1 MVTAITVLSL
11 LLACMA
17 VVFAFAVRIVR
28 KMSDEIKYQEDII
41 EAKNDALKYYVDA
54 YQEQLEK
61 ILDLRHELNMIR
73 EANAD
78 SLRYAPKK
86 RGRPKGSKNKVTKAV
101 YKYAAV
107 PDKVKTVKNKVTKP
121 KFDKVKFEEKYGK

>member
-1 MVTAITVLSL
+1 MVIAITVLSL

-17 VVFAFAVRIVR
+17 VVFAFAVKIVR
-28 KMSDEIKYQEDII
+28 RMSDEIKYQEEII
-41 EAKNDALKYYVDA
+41 DAKNDALSGYLEA

-61 ILDLRHELNMIR
+61 ILDLRHELNMIK

-86 RGRPKGSKNKVTKAV
+86 PVGRPKGSKNKVQ
-101 YKYAAV
+101 
-107 PDKVKTVKNKVTKP
+107 KP
-121 KFDKVKFEEKYGK
+121 KFDKVKFNEKYGK